1 MRHGKG
7 NKAAHFFLSLES
19 CEWLRLSTIY
29 VSTFLKKTA
38 RIFCLFTHVQ
48 HMITVDLEEEV
59 NDSDVLLESI
69 VGVLLVRLVQTYT
82 QT

>member
-1 MRHGKG
+1 
-7 NKAAHFFLSLES
+7 
-19 CEWLRLSTIY
+19 
-29 VSTFLKKTA
+29 
-38 RIFCLFTHVQ
+38 
-48 HMITVDLEEEV
+48 MITVDLEEEV